1 MWSDLSSRVAPGE
14 VDTLEGEGF
23 PAGHVVGCHDETEGL
38 GGGEDETMVVQMENQ
53 LPPRHVGHL
62 HTHTH
67 SELLVGGGGRK
78 GRRGRRGRSEDK

>member
-38 GGGEDETMVVQMENQ
+38 GENQ

-62 HTHTH
+62 HTHTQ
-67 SELLVGGGGRK
+67 
-78 GRRGRRGRSEDK
+78 